1 MEQRLEGHD
10 IRLILICAALT
21 VVSLLVGTHFFYDAF
36 PEATIDFQITRDEAR
51 VRGTSF
57 LQHRGLDPSSYRHAA
72 VFQFDDQA
80 KTFLERERGIE
91 GASDII
97 GNPVRLWRWSHRWFR
112 ERQKEEF
119 RVEYTTSGELVGF
132 SHLVEEEATGASL
145 TQAEARRLAEQF
157 LAQTV
162 GLAPGTIEFVEAE
175 TTTRPNR
182 IDHAFTWELAGFR
195 VEEGTYRYRV
205 RIQGDLVGGYA
216 EFLKVPEA
224 WQRQYDDLR
233 SRNQATGLI
242 AGLLMFVTWIAMLL
256 RFVSGVRGQ
265 DIRWRTVFAFG
276 GIAFVLT
283 FLSQLNNLP
292 VTIYGF
298 DTTNTFSSFLT
309 ESVLLGLA
317 AALASGAGIAFI
329 VAGAEPEYRRS
340 YSGQISVSEQF
351 LPDGMRTK
359 RFLLGTII
367 GLTLTALF
375 VAYQTLFYLVA
386 DHFGAW
392 SPADI
397 PYREMVNT
405 HFPWIVVLLIGFM
418 PAVSEEFTSRAFSIP
433 FLHRLLKY
441 RWLAVL
447 LSALVWGFAH
457 AGYPQQ
463 PFWIRGLEVSLA
475 GIAIGYVVLR
485 WGLLPALV
493 WHYTIDALY
502 TALIL
507 LRSSNPYFVTSA
519 AVSVGIMLIPLAVAI
534 VLYVRGR
541 YFIDPVSL
549 LNREDTPP
557 LAQPRSRDDADLSPE
572 AQILSSTGAPAIYH
586 PVRPARL
593 GLAALAVLASLSV
606 FAMSGSEWAPEV
618 NFSINADQALDRARE
633 HLQAAGVAVD
643 SFRTVVAQR
652 SQWDHNDVAYRHA
665 FAGPEAAVQL
675 YRNDLAVSMWR
686 VRFFREQQKQEY
698 QVFLRSDDGS
708 IYSVRHQLP
717 EEAPGADLDEAAAT
731 VVARDHLER
740 HGFDTAA
747 FELKESSS
755 EKLPNRRDHWFVFEA
770 TEQDPRNLEDSAFRV
785 EVFVAGAKAAGLRRF
800 AKLPEDWLR
809 EREEGSTWRTILRWI
824 PIVTAITVSIHLLW
838 LLIGRIRAGDLS
850 WRKPLWF
857 GAVATLLFALNAIND
872 LSTFLAAY
880 PTELSVS
887 MFTIIQLVVLVMGAL
902 LVGLVVAG
910 AAGLAET
917 MFPGSVTRLSWVSLA
932 PQWKDALLLA
942 ALAVAA
948 GLAADRWSDVFM
960 LAWPQA
966 VLPTAPAAP
975 SVDSLSPALDG
986 LLGALTTGLFAPLS
1000 AAMAIF
1006 YATRILRRTSIVIV
1020 ALLVL
1025 GACGAGTGAY
1035 TAAEFFYG
1043 WGQFLL
1049 SSGITAIA
1057 LVWLYRDN
1065 IAAYAL
1071 TGFLTSCVEGGLR
1084 LLEQSAP
1091 AYQLQGWIWIGAAVV
1106 AVVGL
1111 TIVAFRTPRNPAGL

>member
-51 VRGTSF
+51 VRGASF
-57 LQHRGLDPSSYRHAA
+57 LEHRGLDLAAYHHAA
-72 VFQFDDQA
+72 IFEFDDQA

-119 RVEYTTSGELVGF
+119 RVEYTTTGQLVGF

-145 TQAEARRLAEQF
+145 SQSAARRLAEQF
-157 LAQTV
+157 LQQTV
-162 GLAPGTIEFVEAE
+162 GLPAGSLEFIEAE
-175 TTTRPNR
+175 TTQRPNR
-182 IDHAFTWELAGFR
+182 VDHAFTWKLAGFA
-195 VEEGTYRYRV
+195 VAEGTYRYRV
-205 RIQGDLVGGYA
+205 RIQGDLVGGYT

-233 SRNQATGLI
+233 SRNHATGLI
-242 AGLLMFVTWIAMLL
+242 ASLLMFVTWIAMLL
-256 RFVSGVRGQ
+256 RFVAGVRGQ
-265 DIRWRTVFAFG
+265 DIRWRTVFVFG
-276 GIAFVLT
+276 GIAFALT

-298 DTTNTFSSFLT
+298 DTTDTFSSFLT

-317 AALASGAGIAFI
+317 VALASGTGIAFI
-329 VAGAEPEYRRS
+329 VAGAEPEYRRW
-340 YSGQISVSEQF
+340 YGGQISVSEQF
-351 LPDGMRTK
+351 LPDGMCTK

-367 GLTLTALF
+367 GLTLTAVF

-463 PFWIRGLEVSLA
+463 PFWIRGVEVTLA
-475 GIAIGYVVLR
+475 GIAMGYVVIR

-534 VLYVRGR
+534 LLYVRGR

-557 LAQPRSRDDADLSPE
+557 LARPSSRQNADLSPE
-572 AQILSSTGAPAIYH
+572 AQILSSAGAPSIYH
-586 PVRPARL
+586 PLRPARL
-593 GLAALAVLASLSV
+593 GVAALVVLASLSV
-606 FAMSGSEWAPEV
+606 FALSTPEWVPDV
-618 NFSINADQALDRARE
+618 DVSIDASQALTRARD
-633 HLQAAGVAVD
+633 HLQATGVSVD
-643 SFRTVVAQR
+643 SFRSVVSQQ
-652 SQWDHNDVAYRHA
+652 SQWDNNDVAYRHA
-665 FAGPEAAVQL
+665 FADPEAAVRL
-675 YRNDLAVSMWR
+675 YHNDLAISMWR
-686 VRFFREQQKQEY
+686 VRFFRTQQKQEY
-698 QVFLRSDDGS
+698 QVYLRSDDGS
-708 IYSVRHQLP
+708 VYAMRHQLP
-717 EEAPGADLDEAAAT
+717 EDAPGADLSEEAARI
-731 VVARDHLER
+731 VADDHLR
-740 HGFDTAA
+740 AHGFDAGN
-747 FELKESSS
+747 FVLKESSS
-755 EKLPNRRDHWFVFEA
+755 ERLPHRRDHWFVFA
-770 TEQDPRNLEDSAFRV
+770 AAPGDSRNLQDSTFRI
-785 EVFVAGAKAAGLRRF
+785 EVYVAGDGAAGLRRF

-809 EREEGSTWRTILRWI
+809 EREQGSTWRTILRWI
-824 PIVTAITVSIHLLW
+824 PIVTVIAVTIHLLW
-838 LLIGRIRAGDLS
+838 LLIGRVRSGELS
-850 WRKPLWF
+850 WRQPLWF
-857 GAVATLLFALNAIND
+857 GAVGTLVFALNALND
-872 LSTFLAAY
+872 LPTFLAAY
-880 PTELSVS
+880 PTEISVS
-887 MFTIIQLVVLVMGAL
+887 MFTIIQAVVLLMGAL
-902 LVGLVVAG
+902 MIGLVVAG
-910 AAGLAET
+910 AAGLAES
-917 MFPGSVTRLSWVSLA
+917 MFPGSVSRLTWSSLA

-942 ALAVAA
+942 GLAVAG
-948 GLAADRWSDVFM
+948 GLAADRWSEVIM
-960 LAWPQA
+960 LAWPEA
-966 VLPTAPAAP
+966 VLPGPPPTPA
-975 SVDSLSPALDG
+975 VDNLVPAVDG
-986 LLGALTTGLFAPLS
+986 LLGALATGLFTPLS
-1000 AAMAIF
+1000 AAIGIY
-1006 YATRILRRTSIVIV
+1006 YATRVLRRTSIVIV
-1020 ALLVL
+1020 VLLAL

-1035 TAAEFFYG
+1035 TAAEFFFE
-1043 WGQFLL
+1043 WGEFLL
-1049 SSGITAIA
+1049 SAGITAVAIIC
-1057 LVWLYRDN
+1057 LYRDN

-1071 TGFLTSCVEGGLR
+1071 TAFVAASIDGGLR
-1084 LLEQSAP
+1084 LLDQSSP
-1091 AYQLQGWIWIGAAVV
+1091 AFQLQGWIWLGLMGLIVLGLTVV
-1106 AVVGL
+1106 AL
-1111 TIVAFRTPRNPAGL
+1111 RTPRNPAGL